1 MTFAAAI
8 TELTSKSD
16 NLRRQLI
23 DVTIATLN
31 SAPTIEKSVK
41 SILANVPVRSLLV
54 VDGAS
59 SDRTL
64 DILKRYQVKLIEE
77 KALLGWTRYLQA
89 RNCETEWI
97 AYFDSDVYAYD
108 SWWKSVSPYAHHA
121 DVGMILGFADASINE
136 LPIYDAY
143 LKHRAR
149 NEGAVAFTNTL
160 IRRRLVLEC
169 RDELKGAHAGED
181 DIVAKHVR
189 ASGFKI
195 ITIPKS
201 LCYHDRDPFK
211 THPQVYYR
219 SGRSA
224 RMKYGLR
231 GITVVP
237 SALLNTTS
245 EWCRFSRETGNYS
258 FRLLIFLVRLWFNYT
273 FGFLTRPR
281 QFS

>member
-1 MTFAAAI
+1 
-8 TELTSKSD
+8 LTYKSD
-16 NLRRQLI
+16 DARAQLI

-31 SAPTIEKSVK
+31 SAPTIEKCVQ
-41 SILANVPVRSLLV
+41 SILANIPVRSLLV

-64 DILKRYQVKLIEE
+64 DILKRYRVKVIEE
-77 KALLGWTRYLQA
+77 RALLGWTRYLQA

-108 SWWKSVSPYAHHA
+108 SWWKNVSSYAEQP
-121 DVGMILGFADASINE
+121 DVGMILGFADAPVNE

-143 LKHRAR
+143 LKHRAK
-149 NEGAVAFTNTL
+149 NEGTVAFSNTL

-169 RDELKGAHAGED
+169 RDELRGAHAGED
-181 DIVAKHVR
+181 DIVAAHVR

-211 THPQVYYR
+211 THPQVYFR
-219 SGRSA
+219 SGQSA

-237 SALLNTTS
+237 SALLNITS
-245 EWCRFSRETGNYS
+245 AWCRFSTETGNYNP
-258 FRLLIFLVRLWFNYT
+258 RLLFFLVRLWFAYA
-273 FGFLTRPR
+273 FGFLKRNR
-281 QFS
+281 QIS